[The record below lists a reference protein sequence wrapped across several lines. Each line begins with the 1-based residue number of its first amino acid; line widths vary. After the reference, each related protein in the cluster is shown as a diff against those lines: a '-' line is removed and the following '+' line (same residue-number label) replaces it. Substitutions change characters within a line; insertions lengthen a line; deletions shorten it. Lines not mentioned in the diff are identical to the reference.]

1 MPVRTIGTEITLEG
15 ETEFSKGMRE
25 MDSALGV
32 LNAQLS
38 ANREAFADA
47 ADSEEALTKKSDLL
61 NQKVEQQRAKL
72 DALRSMLSDVEENY
86 SDNTAELDKYR
97 RKVAQAEAA
106 LSKTERE
113 LGKTEEALEDV
124 RRPTDRAAEAFEK
137 LRASVVSAAP
147 ALGSVGE
154 TVGLLGKGFGGIAAA
169 GAAGSAAIAGV
180 GLAAA
185 GGAIALAN
193 MAKAAAEEGNPAFA
207 GLASNLELL
216 NGASSKAKAAL
227 GQILLPTLEDL
238 SGEGAALLRAFSLEM
253 NAAAGDV
260 DGTSAVISKYVVK
273 AARLLADAAPEMMKQ
288 GYELIAA
295 LGEGA
300 ADSLPILLDAAGGI
314 IDTLT
319 SSILSDPD
327 KVSETASEL
336 VSSLVTFLGE
346 HGPQLLSA
354 GPVLIAALL
363 QGIADGLG
371 SLDAG
376 GSSMISE
383 LVLSLL
389 RGLPDMTSSGFDL
402 LFAVL
407 NGLLS
412 AVPDLIAEIPFIIL
426 ELVGA
431 FLAHVPEFLKVGVG
445 AVEAIIQGIFNSEDS
460 IVQRIGSWI
469 GGIVSRLA
477 SAAVNA
483 LGLAPGGGDTG
494 GGGGRHATGLDYVP
508 YDEYRAV
515 LHKGERVLTAA
526 ENKRYSEG
534 GSGPSKTVNVTI
546 NAPHIG
552 PAEEQHLIDRI
563 NREFGGK

>member
-25 MDSALGV
+25 MDSALSV

-47 ADSEEALTKKSDLL
+47 ADSEEALSKKSDLL
-61 NQKVEQQRAKL
+61 TQKVEQQRAKL

-86 SDNTAELDKYR
+86 SDNTTELDKYR

-106 LSKTERE
+106 LFKTERE
-113 LGKTEEALEDV
+113 LGKTEEALEDI
-124 RRPTDRAAEAFEK
+124 RRPTEQAAEAVDD
-137 LRASVVSAAP
+137 LADSSADAASRLSAIGG
-147 ALGSVGE
+147 ALKVAGA
-154 TVGLLGKGFGGIAAA
+154 GFGGIAAA

-193 MAKAAAEEGNPAFA
+193 MAKTAAEEGNPAFA
-207 GLASNLELL
+207 GLTANLELL

-227 GQILLPTLEDL
+227 GQMLLPALEEL

-253 NAAAGDV
+253 DAAAGDT
-260 DGTSAVISKYVVK
+260 DAMSAVISEYVVK
-273 AARLLADAAPEMMKQ
+273 AARLLADAVPGMMQQ
-288 GYELIAA
+288 GYEFIAA

-319 SSILSDPD
+319 ASILSDPD

-336 VSSLVTFLGE
+336 VTSLVTFLGE
-346 HGPQLLSA
+346 HGPQLLAA
-354 GPVLIAALL
+354 GPVLISALL

-371 SLDAG
+371 GLDAG
-376 GSSMISE
+376 GSSMIAE

-389 RGLPDMTSSGFDL
+389 RGLPNMTSSGFDL

-407 NGLLS
+407 DGILL
-412 AVPDLIAEIPFIIL
+412 AVPDLIAELPIIVL
-426 ELVGA
+426 DMVAELISHAGD
-431 FLAHVPEFLKVGVG
+431 FLGVG
-445 AVEAIIQGIFNSEDS
+445 PRFIEKLIEGIFLQEGSFIS
-460 IVQRIGSWI
+460 RIGEWI
-469 GGIVSRLA
+469 SGIISRLVSTALSGA
-477 SAAVNA
+477 SK
-483 LGLAPGGGDTG
+483 PGGSNRG
-494 GGGGRHATGLDYVP
+494 GVGRHATGLDYVP

-526 ENKRYSEG
+526 ENRRYSEG
-534 GSGPSKTVNVTI
+534 GSGPSRTVNITI

>member
-47 ADSEEALTKKSDLL
+47 ADSEEALSRKSDLL
-61 NQKVEQQRAKL
+61 TQKVEQQRAKL

-137 LRASVVSAAP
+137 LRASVVAAAP
-147 ALGSVGE
+147 ALGSVGG

-207 GLASNLELL
+207 DLASNLELL

-273 AARLLADAAPEMMKQ
+273 AARLLADAAPDMMKQ

-354 GPVLIAALL
+354 GPVLISALL

-376 GSSMISE
+376 GSSMVSE

-389 RGLPDMTSSGFDL
+389 NGLPDMSGAGFDL

-407 NGLLS
+407 GGLIK
-412 AVPDLIAEIPFIIL
+412 AAPDILLEIPGIIL
-426 ELVGA
+426 EMVDA
-431 FLAHVPEFLKVGVG
+431 FKNSATEFLAPGKDFVDNL
-445 AVEAIIQGIFNSEDS
+445 IQGIFNNEDTF
-460 IVQRIGSWI
+460 VGKI
-469 GGIVSRLA
+469 GGWISGLVSRLTSTAIDGA
-477 SAAVNA
+477 SK
-483 LGLAPGGGDTG
+483 PGGSNRSGI
-494 GGGGRHATGLDYVP
+494 GRHATGLDYVP

-534 GSGPSKTVNVTI
+534 GSGPSRVVNVTV

>member
-1 MPVRTIGTEITLEG
+1 MPVREISTKISLDG
-15 ETEFSKGMRE
+15 ETEFNKQME
-25 MDSALGV
+25 EIDSNLRS
-32 LNAQLS
+32 LNTELKASTAKFL
-38 ANREAFADA
+38 DA
-47 ADSEEALTKKSDLL
+47 ADSEEALAEKSALMNERVD
-61 NQKVEQQRAKL
+61 QQRKKL
-72 DALRSMLSDVEENY
+72 EALRQMLQDVQENHA
-86 SDNTAELDKYR
+86 DNTREVDKWR
-97 RKVAQAEAA
+97 RKVADAEIA
-106 LSKTERE
+106 LSKMQRKLAATEDE
-113 LGKTEEALEDV
+113 LEDA
-124 RRPTDRAAEAFEK
+124 RRPTNQLAESFEK
-137 LRASVVSAAP
+137 LRDKVVAAVP
-147 ALGSVGE
+147 ALGSVSG
-154 TVGLLGKGFGGIAAA
+154 TAGPIGKGFVGIAAA

-193 MAKAAAEEGNPAFA
+193 MAKTAAEEGNPAFA
-207 GLASNLELL
+207 GLAANLELL
-216 NGASSKAKAAL
+216 NGASAEAKAAL
-227 GQILLPTLEDL
+227 GQILLPALEDL
-238 SGEGAALLRAFSLEM
+238 SGEGGALLNSFAADL

-260 DGTSAVISKYVVK
+260 GGTSAAISEYVVK
-273 AARLLADAAPEMMKQ
+273 AARLLADAVPGMMQQ
-288 GYELIAA
+288 GYEFIAA

-319 SSILSDPD
+319 SSVLSDPD

-336 VSSLVTFLGE
+336 VTSLVTFLGE

-371 SLDAG
+371 GLDAG
-376 GSSMISE
+376 GSSIIAE

-389 RGLPDMTSSGFDL
+389 RGLPDMTGAGFDL

-407 NGLLS
+407 GGLIK
-412 AVPDLIAEIPFIIL
+412 AVPDILLEIPGIIL
-426 ELVGA
+426 EMVDA
-431 FLAHVPEFLKVGVG
+431 FKNSATEFLAPGKDFVDNL
-445 AVEAIIQGIFNSEDS
+445 IQGIFNNEDTF
-460 IVQRIGSWI
+460 VGKI
-469 GGIVSRLA
+469 GGWISGLVSRLTSKAIDGA
-477 SAAVNA
+477 SK
-483 LGLAPGGGDTG
+483 PGGSNRG
-494 GGGGRHATGLDYVP
+494 GVGRHATGLDYVP

-526 ENKRYSEG
+526 ENRRYSEG
-534 GSGPSKTVNVTI
+534 GSGPSRTVNVTI

>member
-1 MPVRTIGTEITLEG
+1 MPVREISTKISLDG
-15 ETEFSKGMRE
+15 ETEFNKQME
-25 MDSALGV
+25 EIDSNLRS
-32 LNAQLS
+32 LNTELKASTAKFL
-38 ANREAFADA
+38 DA
-47 ADSEEALTKKSDLL
+47 ADSEEALAEKSALMNERVDQQEKKL
-61 NQKVEQQRAKL
+61 E
-72 DALRSMLSDVEENY
+72 ALRQMLQDVKENHA
-86 SDNTAELDKYR
+86 DNTREVDKWR
-97 RKVAQAEAA
+97 RKVADAEIA
-106 LSKTERE
+106 LSKMKRTLAATEDE
-113 LGKTEEALEDV
+113 LEDA
-124 RRPTDRAAEAFEK
+124 RRPTNQLAESFEK
-137 LRASVVSAAP
+137 LRDKVVAAVP
-147 ALGSVGE
+147 ALGSVGG

-273 AARLLADAAPEMMKQ
+273 AARLLADAVPDMMKQ
-288 GYELIAA
+288 CYEFIAA

-376 GSSMISE
+376 GSSMVSE
-383 LVLSLL
+383 LILSLL
-389 RGLPDMTSSGFDL
+389 RGLPDMTSSGLDL

-407 NGLLS
+407 DGLLS

-483 LGLAPGGGDTG
+483 LGLAPGGGDAG

-552 PAEEQHLIDRI
+552 PAEEQHLIDII

>member
-47 ADSEEALTKKSDLL
+47 ADSEEALSKKSDLL
-61 NQKVEQQRAKL
+61 TQKVEQQRAKL

-86 SDNTAELDKYR
+86 SDNTTELDKYR

-113 LGKTEEALEDV
+113 LGRTEEALEDV
-124 RRPTDRAAEAFEK
+124 RRPTSQATAAFESLRAA
-137 LRASVVSAAP
+137 AAAAVP
-147 ALGSVGE
+147 ALGSVGG
-154 TVGLLGKGFGGIAAA
+154 TVGLLSKGFGGIAAV
-169 GAAGSAAIAGV
+169 GAAGSAAIAGI
-180 GLAAA
+180 GLAAG
-185 GGAIALAN
+185 GGAIAIAN
-193 MAKAAAEEGNPAFA
+193 LAKAAAEEGNPAFA
-207 GLASNLELL
+207 GLAANLELL

-227 GQILLPTLEDL
+227 GQILLPALEDL

-253 NAAAGDV
+253 NAAAGDM
-260 DGTSAVISKYVVK
+260 DGMSAVISEYVVRG
-273 AARLLADAAPEMMKQ
+273 ARLLADAVPGMMQQ
-288 GYELIAA
+288 GLKVIQAI
-295 LGEGA
+295 GDGA
-300 ADSLPILLDAAGGI
+300 ADGLPILLEAAGGI
-314 IDTLT
+314 LDALT
-319 SSILSDPD
+319 SGILDDPD
-327 KVSETASEL
+327 QVSETVETLITSFM
-336 VSSLVTFLGE
+336 TFIGE
-346 HGPQLLSA
+346 HGPQLMEA
-354 GPVLIAALL
+354 GPVLITALL
-363 QGIADGLG
+363 GGITASLG
-371 SLDAG
+371 NLDAG
-376 GSSMISE
+376 GSSMVSE

-389 RGLPDMTSSGFDL
+389 RGLPDMTSSGLDL

-407 NGLLS
+407 DGLLS

-431 FLAHVPEFLKVGVG
+431 FLSHVPEFMKVGVG

-483 LGLAPGGGDTG
+483 LGLAPGGGDAG

-534 GSGPSKTVNVTI
+534 GSSSKTVNVTI

-552 PAEEQHLIDRI
+552 PAEEQHLIDII